1 MSGPF
6 RVTDVVRILDRARF
20 PVEGVP
26 VIEAAVDR
34 LRDRVIGQAADAGIP
49 VTEIAARL
57 GVTRQAVYAR
67 LRRQAEAD
75 IRATID
81 AMNAEHREEGRRG
94 H

>member
-6 RVTDVVRILDRARF
+6 RTTDVVRILDRARF
-20 PVEGVP
+20 PLEAVS

-34 LRDRVIGQAADAGIP
+34 FRDRVIAESADAGIP

-75 IRATID
+75 IRATMAEI
-81 AMNAEHREEGRRG
+81 AAEHRQGDAS
-94 H
+94 